1 MIGLLWF
8 IAGVLTGAGAVIY
21 MTYLGIDITDEI
33 EIELFNE
40 EEDKER

>member
-1 MIGLLWF
+1 MTGLLWF

-40 EEDKER
+40 DDEDER

>member
-8 IAGVLTGAGAVIY
+8 IAGFLTGAGALIY
-21 MTYLGIDITDEI
+21 MTYLGVDITDEI

-40 EEDKER
+40 EDEDER

>member
-21 MTYLGIDITDEI
+21 MTYLGIDVADEM

-40 EEDKER
+40 DDEDER